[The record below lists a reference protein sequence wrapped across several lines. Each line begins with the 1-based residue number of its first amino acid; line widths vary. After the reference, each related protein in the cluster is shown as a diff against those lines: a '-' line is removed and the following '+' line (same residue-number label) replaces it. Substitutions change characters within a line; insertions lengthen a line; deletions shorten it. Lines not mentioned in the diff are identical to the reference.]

1 MVGLGQIFRVER
13 SDILMTE
20 HSIFTIRL
28 PGVVSMDAAILNLE
42 KSHSSSRAI
51 SGDLDIQVWSPL
63 KTVPEDILVVD
74 FPFCLNMMG
83 QKDVKNTR

>member
-1 MVGLGQIFRVER
+1 MVGLSQIFQVER

-20 HSIFTIRL
+20 HSIFTSRL

-63 KTVPEDILVVD
+63 TGRHILVVD
-74 FPFCLNMMG
+74 FPFCINMMG
-83 QKDVKNTR
+83 QKDVKNNR